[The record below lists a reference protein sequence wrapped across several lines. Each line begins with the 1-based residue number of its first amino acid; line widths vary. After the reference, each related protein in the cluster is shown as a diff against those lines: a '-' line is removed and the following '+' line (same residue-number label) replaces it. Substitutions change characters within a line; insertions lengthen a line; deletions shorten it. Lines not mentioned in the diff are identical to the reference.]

1 MSQLF
6 FSKGN
11 IVRIPSISQEKAFQ
25 LSISALLLTT
35 CGTVFGESRLKIRD
49 KAVTPPMEFY
59 DTDKDGYV
67 SAEEAA
73 AQRMSSRVFQ
83 SLDIN
88 HDGRLNKDEFSK
100 MPPLGVEER

>member
-1 MSQLF
+1 M
-6 FSKGN
+6 KT
-11 IVRIPSISQEKAFQ
+11 PSILQGKAFQ
-25 LSISALLLTT
+25 LSISALLLTV
-35 CGTVFGESRLKIRD
+35 CGTVFGEARLETRD

-59 DTDKDGYV
+59 DIDKDGYV

-73 AQRMSSRVFQ
+73 AQGMSRQVFQ

-100 MPPLGVEER
+100 MPPLGVEKR